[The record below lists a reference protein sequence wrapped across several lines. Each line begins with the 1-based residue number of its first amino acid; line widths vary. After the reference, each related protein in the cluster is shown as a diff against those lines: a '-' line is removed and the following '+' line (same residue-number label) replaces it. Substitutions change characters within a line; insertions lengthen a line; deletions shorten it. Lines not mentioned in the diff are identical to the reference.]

1 MSPEYAIDGLFSV
14 KSDVFSFGVLVLE
27 IVSGRKNRGFRHAEH
42 KLNLLGHVSVM
53 PVLFFMFKLLKCFSN
68 IQTELR
74 RYLNV
79 VQAWMLHKEGRPLDL
94 IDESI
99 VDTCIISEVLRSI
112 EVALLCVQKSPED
125 RPKMSNVVL
134 MLSCDIVLPQPREPG
149 FFTERDLSN
158 DSSSTIKHE
167 ISSVNELT
175 STLLEAR

>member
-1 MSPEYAIDGLFSV
+1 MCNTQP
-14 KSDVFSFGVLVLE
+14 
-27 IVSGRKNRGFRHAEH
+27 
-42 KLNLLGHVSVM
+42 
-53 PVLFFMFKLLKCFSN
+53 
-68 IQTELR
+68 ELR
-74 RYLNV
+74 RYLNAF
-79 VQAWMLHKEGRPLDL
+79 QAWMLHKEGRTLDL

-99 VDTCIISEVLRSI
+99 VDSCIISEVSRSI

-134 MLSCDIVLPQPREPG
+134 MFSSDIVLPQPKEPG

-167 ISSVNELT
+167 TSSVNELT

>member
-1 MSPEYAIDGLFSV
+1 M
-14 KSDVFSFGVLVLE
+14 
-27 IVSGRKNRGFRHAEH
+27 
-42 KLNLLGHVSVM
+42 
-53 PVLFFMFKLLKCFSN
+53 
-68 IQTELR
+68 
-74 RYLNV
+74 NV

-112 EVALLCVQKSPED
+112 EVALLCVKKSPED

-134 MLSCDIVLPQPREPG
+134 MLSSDIVLPQPKEPG